1 MGLIRDGIRGR
12 HRIEEGRPR
21 GVAPAGRLRG
31 LRTWGL
37 AVALVAGAFVPVAG
51 ALAPP
56 ALATTKCAGQPG
68 DFGTGYLSAAWP
80 GFTGVPVYSNDDAGF
95 PYGTHVAPSS
105 CYNYVTTPSGKSV
118 ESGLEW
124 QCVELVNRLYITKGW
139 TSATWHGN
147 GNVLYNNANAVGLA
161 SWKQPQGSIT
171 YLAPGDV
178 ISFGSGKYGHAAV
191 VSDVKG
197 SAVTLVNQNTTRS
210 QTVSYGTFA
219 NGKFTLNT
227 WKGYTAI
234 GVIHAPVR
242 QSLPAE
248 PTNAR
253 DTSATT
259 TSAVLTW
266 TNPANNAATIVSH
279 YRIANGAWVNGPS
292 VNASQASM
300 TVRGLKPGKRY
311 TFQVGA
317 QNGAGTHWSA
327 YFYVSTADQ
336 PTSGE

>member
-1 MGLIRDGIRGR
+1 MGLIRNDIKGR
-12 HRIEEGRPR
+12 HRIGEGGPR
-21 GVAPAGRLRG
+21 GMASAGRLRG

-37 AVALVAGAFVPVAG
+37 AVALVAGGIVPVAG
-51 ALAPP
+51 SLASP
-56 ALATTKCAGQPG
+56 AGATTMCAEHPG
-68 DFGTGYLSAAWP
+68 DFGAEYQSAAWP
-80 GFTGVPVYSNDDAGF
+80 GFTGVPVYSNDDAEYK
-95 PYGTHVAPSS
+95 YGTYVAPNS
-105 CYNYVTTPSGKSV
+105 CYNYVTSPTGKSV

-124 QCVELVNRLYITKGW
+124 QCVEMVNRLYITKGW
-139 TSATWHGN
+139 ITTTWKGN
-147 GNVLYNNANAVGLA
+147 GNALYASASTVGLG
-161 SWKQPQGSIT
+161 SQKQPQGSIT

-178 ISFGSGKYGHAAV
+178 ISFDSGKYGHAAV

-197 SAVTLVNQNTTRS
+197 SAITLVNQNTQPS
-210 QTVSYGTFA
+210 QTISYGTLA

-292 VNASQASM
+292 INASQTSM

-336 PTSGE
+336 STDD

>member
-1 MGLIRDGIRGR
+1 MGLIRNDIKGR
-12 HRIEEGRPR
+12 HRIGEGGPR
-21 GVAPAGRLRG
+21 GMASAGRLRG
-31 LRTWGL
+31 LRAWGL
-37 AVALVAGAFVPVAG
+37 AVALVAGGIVPVAG
-51 ALAPP
+51 SLASP
-56 ALATTKCAGQPG
+56 AGATTMCAGQPG
-68 DFGTGYLSAAWP
+68 DFGTEYQSAAWP
-80 GFTGVPVYSNDDAGF
+80 GFTGVPVYSNDDAEYK
-95 PYGTHVAPSS
+95 YGTYVAPKS
-105 CYNYVTTPSGKSV
+105 CYNYVATPTGKSV

-124 QCVELVNRLYITKGW
+124 QCVELVNRLYIAKGW
-139 TSATWHGN
+139 ISTTWKGN
-147 GNVLYNNANAVGLA
+147 GNALYGANASAAGLN
-161 SWKQPQGSIT
+161 SQQRQGAIT

-178 ISFGSGKYGHAAV
+178 ISFAANSAGHAAV

-197 SAVTLVNQNTTRS
+197 SAITLVNQNTQRS
-210 QTVSYGTFA
+210 QTISYGTLA

-227 WKGYTAI
+227 WKGYTTI

-292 VNASQASM
+292 VNASQTSM

-336 PTSGE
+336 STDD

>member
-1 MGLIRDGIRGR
+1 MACA
-12 HRIEEGRPR
+12 GRPR
-21 GVAPAGRLRG
+21 GLRA
-31 LRTWGL
+31 WGL
-37 AVALVAGAFVPVAG
+37 AAALAVGAFVPVAG

-56 ALATTKCAGQPG
+56 ALATTKCAEQPG
-68 DFGTGYLSAAWP
+68 DFGTEYWSAAWP
-80 GFTGVPVYSNDDAGF
+80 GFTGVPVYSNDDARYK
-95 PYGTHVAPSS
+95 YGTYVAPNS

-139 TSATWHGN
+139 ITTNWSGN
-147 GNVLYNNANAVGLA
+147 GNALYKNASTIGLT

-178 ISFGSGKYGHAAV
+178 ISFDSGKYGHAAV

-197 SAVTLVNQNTTRS
+197 SAITLVNQNTQRS
-210 QTVSYGTFA
+210 QTISNGTFA

-227 WKGYTAI
+227 WKGFTAI

-248 PTNAR
+248 PTKGR

-292 VNASQASM
+292 VNASQTSM

-311 TFQVGA
+311 TFQLGA
-317 QNGAGTHWSA
+317 KNGAGTHWSA
-327 YFYVSTADQ
+327 YFYVSTAHQ
-336 PTSGE
+336 PTGGE

>member
-1 MGLIRDGIRGR
+1 MRGR
-12 HRIEEGRPR
+12 RRIGEEGPRGRASVGRPR
-21 GVAPAGRLRG
+21 GLRA
-31 LRTWGL
+31 WGL
-37 AVALVAGAFVPVAG
+37 AAALGVGAVVPVAG

-68 DFGTGYLSAAWP
+68 DFGSEYQSAVWP
-80 GFTGVPVYSNDDAGF
+80 GFTGVPVYSNDDAGYK
-95 PYGTHVAPSS
+95 YGTYVAPSS
-105 CYNYVTTPSGKSV
+105 CYNYVSTPAGKSV

-139 TSATWHGN
+139 ISVTWRGN
-147 GNVLYNNANAVGLA
+147 GNALYKNASAVGLN

-178 ISFGSGKYGHAAV
+178 ISFDSSGNGAGHAAV

-197 SAVTLVNQNTTRS
+197 SAVTLVNQNTPKS
-210 QTVSYGTFA
+210 QTISYGTFA
-219 NGKFTLNT
+219 DDNFTLNT
-227 WKGYTAI
+227 LKGFTTI

-248 PTNAR
+248 PTNGR

-292 VNASQASM
+292 VNASQTSM

-311 TFQVGA
+311 TFQLGA
-317 QNGAGTHWSA
+317 KNGAGTHWSA
-327 YFYVSTADQ
+327 YFYVSTAHQ
-336 PTSGE
+336 PTGGE